1 MAHFGSYS
9 VGTRGSEIG
18 FPPLVGGQTPPLL
31 RRPPPFRPPS
41 SPAATLVLQEE
52 VKSMLTKRAVELVED
67 LSSPG
72 YYCRLFTV
80 PKRTGGHRPVLDLS
94 PLNRFLAR
102 KRFRMETPQ
111 TFRESLLPGDWV
123 TSLDLTDAYFHIL
136 IHPRDRKWLRFRWG
150 DRIFQFRAL
159 PFGLALSPWVFTK
172 VDWAI
177 RAQSQELARCHTAT
191 VLELSESLGF
201 HVNLTKSDL
210 EPSQLFRYLGLIF
223 HTVSWTVRPSDDRI
237 DRLLSSIRALLQ
249 RQSASARELA
259 QILGSME
266 SMVPVVHMAG
276 VTKRLFQREFRAR
289 WSQSLSNW
297 DALIPLDS
305 WFAQVTAPWLTPGFL
320 TKGVPITLPPPVA
333 EIFTDASHEGWG
345 AHLDG
350 HHASGTWWTE
360 SLSTHINTLEM
371 KAVELALKSLL
382 PVLPRGH
389 VRVRS
394 DNATVIAYINHQ
406 GGTVSNSLSTLTES
420 ILTWADSKGVTLSAV
435 HVKGKSNVLAD
446 LLSRPDTILQTE
458 WTLVHQALTPV
469 WERFGKPW
477 VDLFAT
483 TYSARL
489 PNYVSPV
496 PDPQAWGV
504 DALSIQ
510 WRGLDAYAFPPF
522 TLIHRVL
529 RKWEQEQ
536 PRLILIA
543 PDWPAQGWYPS
554 LLQLARDK
562 LPLALGPRSVVQPR
576 SGVPHGNVGML
587 RLTAWLLSPQ
597 H

>member
-1 MAHFGSYS
+1 
-9 VGTRGSEIG
+9 
-18 FPPLVGGQTPPLL
+18 
-31 RRPPPFRPPS
+31 
-41 SPAATLVLQEE
+41 
-52 VKSMLTKRAVELVED
+52 MLTKRAVELVED

-172 VDWAI
+172 VVREVCAMVHRRGIRMRAYLDDWAI
-177 RAQSQELARCHTAT
+177 QAQSQELARCHTAT

-350 HHASGTWWTE
+350 HHASGTWGTE
-360 SLSTHINTLEM
+360 VRSTHINTLEM

-469 WERFGKPW
+469 WERFGRPW